1 MSMNLQKDH
10 STTDYDNEFGIE
22 VDKHLRAILYLDDT
36 SRLKI
41 KTNVSEIG
49 LYGISFINNFSELT
63 KELISDQ
70 NINHSRRILQQS
82 QLSFRLDSV
91 QGIV

>member
-36 SRLKI
+36 SRLLEV
-41 KTNVSEIG
+41 TM
-49 LYGISFINNFSELT
+49 
-63 KELISDQ
+63 
-70 NINHSRRILQQS
+70 
-82 QLSFRLDSV
+82 
-91 QGIV
+91 